1 MKRFTPEEEVLYH
14 QKESD
19 LVQKNYSWCSI
30 SELGTDFFFWKF
42 LEQKGQPKRNWNSLV
57 FLFMFWD
64 EFFFQQ

>member
-30 SELGTDFFFWKF
+30 SELGTDFFLEIFGAERTTKTKLEF
-42 LEQKGQPKRNWNSLV
+42 LGIPFYVLG
-57 FLFMFWD
+57 
-64 EFFFQQ
+64 